1 MTAAEAIGWAACC
14 SLSLPTIPAL
24 MPERNGERIETPSL
38 KKAEAEALGSSSP
51 PPRDLVAALAL
62 FAVDES
68 EAFGFSLVFHLSQFV
83 FLTLTGWLLLLREQM
98 ALSDLTTIKRPGEK
112 ENPV

>member
-1 MTAAEAIGWAACC
+1 
-14 SLSLPTIPAL
+14 
-24 MPERNGERIETPSL
+24 
-38 KKAEAEALGSSSP
+38 
-51 PPRDLVAALAL
+51 
-62 FAVDES
+62 VDES

-83 FLTLTGWLLLLREQM
+83 PLTLTGWLLLLREQM